1 MRRNN
6 LSALLVFSVV
16 FLLVI
21 TCVIPSASLM
31 NAEESD
37 LVLDDPNPSYV
48 EGTEHKVEGII
59 PIGATAVVNG
69 QNAEVFRKFKHTVKL
84 KDDPSFTSVKID
96 LIDPN
101 GETAESREVFIEN
114 KGILR
119 MWMQQNNPKW
129 TVDGTEHTF
138 YAPPTSFRGST
149 MLPFRAIAEAFGAT
163 VEWVA
168 PTKSIVMKLN
178 DTKLI
183 LTIGSNI
190 AKINGVDVELMT
202 ATTII
207 NGSVMVP
214 LWFVT
219 EAFGAEVEWH
229 AEDRSVTVEKIIRP
243 QPDDNQTP
251 SLNIGNIF
259 LDDPNPSV
267 LEQTEFTIE
276 GAIPFEHTVKING
289 EDTEIFR
296 KFKQTI
302 DIKEAPSFTPVNIEV
317 SDSGGTI
324 IEEGKF
330 KVENIYVLRMW
341 LQQNNSNWK
350 VIGTEHNL
358 SVPPT
363 NISGSLLL
371 PFRAIADAF
380 GAEITW
386 IAETKTVILDF
397 GSTHIELTIGNTTAI
412 MNGVEITLTVAPT
425 IKNGSTLVPL
435 RFVGEAFGAEVTWH
449 GEDRSVDIKKLIY
462 P

>member
-21 TCVIPSASLM
+21 ACVIPSVATM

-37 LVLDDPNPSYV
+37 LILDNLSPSYV

-69 QNAEVFRKFKHTVKL
+69 QDAEVFRKFKHTVKL
-84 KDDPSFTSVKID
+84 NDDPSFTSVKID
-96 LIDPN
+96 LIDPS
-101 GETAESREVFIEN
+101 GETAESREVHIEN

-129 TVDGTEHTF
+129 TVDGVEDTF
-138 YAPPTSFRGST
+138 SVPPTIISGNM

-168 PTKSIVMKLN
+168 PTRSIIMKLN

-190 AKINGVDVELMT
+190 AKINGVELRLT
-202 ATTII
+202 VAPTII
-207 NGSVMVP
+207 NGTTMVP
-214 LWFVT
+214 LRFT
-219 EAFGAEVEWH
+219 AEAFGAEVEWH
-229 AEDRSVTVEKIIRP
+229 SKDKSITIQKVIYPKPED
-243 QPDDNQTP
+243 DQTP

-267 LEQTEFTIE
+267 LEQTEFTVE
-276 GAIPFEHTVKING
+276 GTIPFEHTVKVNG
-289 EDTEIFR
+289 EDAEIFR
-296 KFKQTI
+296 KFRQTI
-302 DIKEAPSFTPVNIEV
+302 DIKEPPSFTPVNIEV
-317 SDSGGTI
+317 SDSGGNI
-324 IEEGKF
+324 IEERTT
-330 KVENIYVLRMW
+330 KVENVGVLRMW
-341 LQQNNSNWK
+341 LQQDNPDWK
-350 VIGTEHNL
+350 VNGVDGKL

-363 NISGSLLL
+363 NIDGSILL
-371 PFRAIADAF
+371 PFRAIAEAF
-380 GAEITW
+380 GAEVNW
-386 IAETKTVILDF
+386 IAKTKTIVMNL
-397 GSTHIELTIGNTTAI
+397 GSTHIELTIGSTTAI
-412 MNGVEITLTVAPT
+412 MNGVEVTLTVAPT
-425 IKNGSTLVPL
+425 IVNSSTLVPL
-435 RFVGEAFGAEVTWH
+435 RFVGEAFGAEVNWVA
-449 GEDRSVDIKKLIY
+449 EDKSVDIKKLIY